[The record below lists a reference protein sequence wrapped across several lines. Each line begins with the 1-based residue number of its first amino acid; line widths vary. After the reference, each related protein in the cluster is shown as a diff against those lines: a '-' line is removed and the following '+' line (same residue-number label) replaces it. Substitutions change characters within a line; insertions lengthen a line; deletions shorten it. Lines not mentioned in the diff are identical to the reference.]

1 MIQDVLKL
9 CELQLQSGRDLESR
23 VDEAH
28 PVDKLEPVSSAYA
41 RYAPD
46 ASFHDPIGIA
56 NGLEAVK
63 AQFNSMPK
71 LFSKSETKGVKV
83 LDNPAVVSL
92 SLQPLITFQDGM
104 LMLETPVGAVRA
116 CSRVPRQV
124 SPDYQAHQFV
134 DYARGGPE
142 LQLDQAVS
150 SPFPFRPPL
159 SSSRGYWRPR

>member
-9 CELQLQSGRDLESR
+9 CELQLASSHHFRRGEVEHLSLRSIDTLGET
-23 VDEAH
+23 VDEAQ

-92 SLQPLITFQDGM
+92 SLQPLTQDRRW
-104 LMLETPVGAVRA
+104 VV
-116 CSRVPRQV
+116 
-124 SPDYQAHQFV
+124 V
-134 DYARGGPE
+134 DGRNP
-142 LQLDQAVS
+142 LRCS
-150 SPFPFRPPL
+150 SPLLKSTTSSFPRLP
-159 SSSRGYWRPR
+159 SSSIR